1 MSAPT
6 GTAPATA
13 ERRYPVGAEPIQEAG
28 IHFRVWAP
36 DRERV
41 ELIVEARLGNAES
54 EPESHDMQS
63 CPGGYFSHW
72 LPEARP
78 GLLYR
83 YRLDGD
89 GPFPDPASRFQPSG
103 PHGPSEVVDPS
114 AFRWTDGDWPGLEP
128 EGQVLY
134 EAHIGTLT
142 PDGSWESA
150 ARLLPDLV
158 DLGITAVLILPV
170 AEFHGRFGWGYDGVD
185 LFAPSHLYGRPDDF
199 RAFVDHAH
207 SLGLGVLLD
216 VVYNHVGSEGAYLQE
231 FTDCYFSEIYRTAWG
246 RAFNFDEAE
255 SRPVREFFLSN
266 VAYWIEEFH
275 VDGYRVD
282 AANHIH
288 DASPEH
294 ILTELARRARRAAR
308 ERRVFLMA
316 ENESQDAYIVRS
328 PERGGHGF
336 DATWN
341 EDFHHAARVALTGR
355 REAYLTDYRGE
366 PQEFIS
372 LARRGF
378 LYQGQPYRWQNKRRG
393 TPALDLPP
401 RTFVNYLQNHDQVAN
416 TPGGER
422 IHQLAGPATLRAV
435 TALFLLGPATPLLFQ
450 GQEYGAEEPFLY
462 FADVSPELIEPT
474 RSGRAEHLAQ
484 FRSLAGSRVSER
496 MPDPSDR
503 TSFARCKLDPGGRNG
518 DGGLYALH
526 RDLIR
531 MRREDPTLRAAGR
544 RPPEGAVLGSAA
556 FLLRYF
562 GEEGDDRLL
571 LVNLGAE
578 LTLTVAPEPLLAP
591 PEQRRWRILWTSED
605 PAYGGWGSPPPET
618 DEGWRLPG
626 RAALLLRAD
635 PEG

>member
-6 GTAPATA
+6 GAAPATA
-13 ERRYPVGAEPIQEAG
+13 ERRYPVGAEAMEEG
-28 IHFRVWAP
+28 GVHFRVWAP

-41 ELIVEARLGNAES
+41 ELVVEGRPGSADAES
-54 EPESHDMQS
+54 ESFRMQS
-63 CPGGYFSHW
+63 SGGGYFSHW
-72 LPEARP
+72 LPDARP

-89 GPFPDPASRFQPSG
+89 GPLPDPASRFQPEG
-103 PHGPSEVVDPS
+103 PHGPSEVVDAS

-142 PDGSWESA
+142 PEGTWKGAEGS
-150 ARLLPDLV
+150 LPALAE
-158 DLGITAVLILPV
+158 LGITGIAVLPV

-199 RAFVDHAH
+199 RAFVDRAH

-216 VVYNHVGSEGAYLQE
+216 VVYNHLGAVGATLQE
-231 FTDCYFSEIYRTAWG
+231 FSSSYFSETYRTAWG

-275 VDGYRVD
+275 VDGFRVD

-288 DASPEH
+288 DSSPEH
-294 ILTELARRARRAAR
+294 ILTELVRRARRAAG
-308 ERRVFLMA
+308 ERRVFLVA
-316 ENESQDAYIVRS
+316 ENESQDANLVRS

-355 REAYLTDYRGE
+355 REAYLSDYRGE

-372 LARRGF
+372 LVRRGF
-378 LYQGQPYRWQNKRRG
+378 LFQGQPYRWQNKRRG

-401 RTFVNYLQNHDQVAN
+401 QVFVNYLQNHDQVAN

-422 IHQLAGPATLRAV
+422 IHRLTGPGSLRAV
-435 TALFLLGPATPLLFQ
+435 TAVLLLGPGTPLLFQ
-450 GQEYGAEEPFLY
+450 GQEYGAEEPFLF
-462 FADVSPELIEPT
+462 FADMPQELVEPT
-474 RSGRAEHLAQ
+474 RTGRAEHLAQ
-484 FRSLAGSRVSER
+484 FRSLAASRIGER
-496 MPDPSDR
+496 MPDPSDPS
-503 TSFARCKLDPGGRNG
+503 SFERCKLEPAGRRAEA
-518 DGGLYALH
+518 GLYALH
-526 RDLIR
+526 RDLLR
-531 MRREDPTLRAAGR
+531 LRRQDPTLRAAGR
-544 RPPEGAVLGSAA
+544 MPPEGAVLGPDA

-571 LVNLGAE
+571 LVNLGTE
-578 LTLTVAPEPLLAP
+578 RTLSVVPEPLLSP
-591 PEQRRWRILWTSED
+591 PEQRRWRVLWSSED
-605 PAYGGWGSPPPET
+605 PAYGGWGSPSPET

-626 RAALLLRAD
+626 RAAVLLRAD
-635 PEG
+635 PDG